1 MDWLVHYWARISL
14 QLCGWSAP
22 RVYGAEHLPPA
33 HEPVIYVPNHT
44 SYFDILVLSGFVPRP
59 FKYLSKAEILDIP
72 LIGMGMRL
80 AKHVF
85 LKRNDLQSTV
95 QCADTVQ
102 QRLRD
107 GNAVVLFAEGTR
119 SPDGSL
125 KA

>member
-1 MDWLVHYWARISL
+1 MHYWARISL

-22 RVYGAEHLPPA
+22 RLYGAEHLPPT
-33 HEPVIYVPNHT
+33 HEPVVYVPNHT

-59 FKYLSKAEILDIP
+59 FKYLSKMEILDIP
-72 LIGMGMRL
+72 LVGMGMRL
-80 AKHVF
+80 ARHVF
-85 LKRNDLQSTV
+85 LKRNDLHSTI

-102 QRLRD
+102 QRLKD
-107 GNAVVLFAEGTR
+107 GNSVVLFAEGTR